1 MAGGVLRGC
10 HPVPRDRLLVRMT
23 FPIHSQFVD
32 KRQGPCF
39 TNTVD
44 PAPPQAHGRP
54 QVRSLIEASP
64 AARGFGIRLVASLL
78 CPVRSRKLEP
88 RGYQGLEMSVM
99 KGTSGR
105 SPDPFIDEDI
115 GARRCDV
122 TGQGPSVRQRLS
134 GATSGLVSR
143 PPGCRPSPTPGGLA
157 ATRIFPFLVRHRR
170 VTAAELSPGWP
181 RGPGAC
187 APVTCDCSQPTRPG
201 HPLHQAPFSRELR

>member
-44 PAPPQAHGRP
+44 SAPPQAHGRP

-64 AARGFGIRLVASLL
+64 AARGFRIRLVASLL

-99 KGTSGR
+99 KGTSSR

-134 GATSGLVSR
+134 GATSGLPTSR
-143 PPGCRPSPTPGGLA
+143 LPPLPHPRWPRCDSHLPLPGAAPESDSGRAKPGLA
-157 ATRIFPFLVRHRR
+157 
-170 VTAAELSPGWP
+170 SGS
-181 RGPGAC
+181 RGL
-187 APVTCDCSQPTRPG
+187 CSC
-201 HPLHQAPFSRELR
+201 HL